1 MDGWTNGRMNMNG
14 WVDRLWMDGRMGG
27 WMDKWMERWMDG
39 WIDKWME
46 RRTDGWVDKWMDEYE
61 RMGRQMMDG

>member
-1 MDGWTNGRMNMNG
+1 
-14 WVDRLWMDGRMGG
+14 MGG
-27 WMDKWMERWMDG
+27 WMDKQMERWMDG

-61 RMGRQMMDG
+61 RMGREMMDG